1 MAQHSENGP
10 ILNSEADLRRRY
22 RRQLVVGLI
31 VMALLAIPAV
41 YHSQLAIKSMRNR
54 PADWVPDSIP
64 VKAAFNDFSK
74 RFDVSDLLLIAWP
87 GSDVGSDSI
96 LLAAE
101 TLSGISETPDAKR
114 LPASDAFYA
123 EVDDI
128 CENETPLVW
137 VHSGSEMVG
146 QMTSSPSNLSDK
158 SAVARLSGTLIGPD
172 KKLTCLVISMSDA
185 GTAHR
190 QVLLPLMRKEI
201 ARLAQ
206 LNPSDIA
213 MVGGPLDGAIIDRES
228 IRTIETFS
236 SLSVLIAVVLCF
248 LCLRSV
254 PLTAVTIIVAV
265 LGQGLVL
272 AMVYFT
278 GRDMNAVLIVLPP
291 LVFVLT
297 VSAGI
302 HLSNYYLDIIHEF
315 PDQDSATAAATA
327 MKAGVTPCLLATATT
342 VVGLLSLLLVRLEPV
357 RIFGVIASIG
367 ITLTLLLLIL
377 VLPGAMLL
385 TRRRKPSDV
394 SRAKADD
401 HHFNKLDHWVRRRL
415 TRPWPIIIFFAAIA
429 GFCATGLPHMHSS
442 VAVSRMF
449 LPESDLRL
457 QYKWFEENVGP
468 TATGDVVLRFPWNSE
483 TDSLDRLSDVVKV
496 HKAILDIPEVGGVL
510 SPATFVPSI
519 PRSRR
524 LSAVAT
530 RSVIRGLLEH
540 ADSSVGKLGYI
551 ARDDDH
557 AYWRLTVRLP
567 QNEDANFGPR
577 IALIDNAVRDAVAK
591 FDVIPD
597 VEITGHIV
605 IVEASQNILLGDLFT
620 SFLSAFGVILL
631 VMIFMLR
638 SIVGGFL
645 AMLPNLFPTITLFG
659 TMGLMGLPLDI
670 GAVMSASVALGI
682 AVDDTIHLLSR
693 YGSWRARGIGQ
704 IQSAHGALKQ
714 CGGAMF
720 QTTLVCGIS
729 LMAFYFSD
737 FVPTSNFSLF
747 MFGLLAS
754 ALLGVLLLLP
764 SMMASRMGRYLAH
777 SVSAAPTAKVNDGH
791 TPPTDQ

>member
-1 MAQHSENGP
+1 MTQHSDSGQ
-10 ILNSEADLRRRY
+10 ILNSPTGLRRRY

-31 VMALLAIPAV
+31 LIVGLAIPAAI
-41 YHSQLAIKSMRNR
+41 HSRLAIKSMRNR

-64 VKAAFNDFSK
+64 VKAAFNDFSE

-87 GSDVGSDSI
+87 GSDVGSEAI
-96 LLAAE
+96 KLVAE
-101 TLSGISETPDAKR
+101 TLSGISDSPDAER
-114 LPASDAFYA
+114 LPASEAFYA
-123 EVDDI
+123 EVDEM
-128 CENETPLVW
+128 CEHAAPLIW
-137 VHSGSEMVG
+137 VHSGSEMVR
-146 QMTSSPSNLSDK
+146 QLTSSPSNMSDR

-172 KKLTCLVISMSDA
+172 KKLTCLVISMADA
-185 GTAHR
+185 GTANR

-201 ARLAQ
+201 ARLSKID
-206 LNPSDIA
+206 PSEIA
-213 MVGGPLDGAIIDRES
+213 MVGGPQDGAIIDRES

-236 SLSVLIAVVLCF
+236 SISVLIAVVLCF

-254 PLTAVTIIVAV
+254 PLTAVTIVVAV

-272 AMVYFT
+272 AMVYYT

-302 HLSNYYLDIIHEF
+302 HLSNYYLDIIREF
-315 PDQDSATAAATA
+315 PDQDTATAAAIA

-367 ITLTLLLLIL
+367 VVLTLVLLIL

-385 TRRRKPSDV
+385 TRRRKTSDV
-394 SRAKADD
+394 SRAMGDD
-401 HHFNKLDHWVRRRL
+401 QHFSKWDHWVRRRL
-415 TRPWPIIIFFAAIA
+415 TRPWPIIVFFAGIA
-429 GFCATGLPHMHSS
+429 AFCATGLPYMHSS
-442 VAVSRMF
+442 VNVSRMF

-468 TATGDVVLRFPWNSE
+468 TATGDVVLRYPWNSE

-496 HKAILDIPEVGGVL
+496 HKALLDVPGVGGVL

-530 RSVIRGLLEH
+530 RSVIREQLEH
-540 ADSSVGKLGYI
+540 PDSSVGKLGYI

-577 IALIDNAVRDAVAK
+577 IALIEKAVRDAVAPL
-591 FDVIPD
+591 DVVPD
-597 VEITGHIV
+597 VEFTGHIV
-605 IVEASQNILLGDLFT
+605 IVDASQNILLGDLFT

-631 VMIFMLR
+631 VMIFMIR

-645 AMLPNLFPTITLFG
+645 AMLPNLFPTVTLFG
-659 TMGLMGLPLDI
+659 AMGLMGVPLDI

-693 YGSWRARGIGQ
+693 YRVSTGSWNRSNPIGSWCVEAVRGGNVSNNAR
-704 IQSAHGALKQ
+704 LR
-714 CGGAMF
+714 
-720 QTTLVCGIS
+720 
-729 LMAFYFSD
+729 D
-737 FVPTSNFSLF
+737 FLDGF
-747 MFGLLAS
+747 LL
-754 ALLGVLLLLP
+754 
-764 SMMASRMGRYLAH
+764 
-777 SVSAAPTAKVNDGH
+777 
-791 TPPTDQ
+791 Q